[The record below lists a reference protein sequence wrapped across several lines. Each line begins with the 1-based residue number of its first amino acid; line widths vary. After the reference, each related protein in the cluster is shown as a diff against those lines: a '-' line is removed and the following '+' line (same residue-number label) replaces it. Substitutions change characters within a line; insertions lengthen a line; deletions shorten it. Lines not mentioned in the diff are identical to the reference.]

1 MYRVR
6 LNNYDILKNYMKTKF
21 TYILFLSLISFT
33 CLSQKFVIEG
43 QVIEAKT
50 GDAVPYANI
59 SMKFAKTGMTSD
71 ENGNFN
77 FYTELLPDSMLVSEV
92 GYKIK
97 AVYIGEIP
105 NAKIIVSLEE
115 DALMLGE
122 ALVIGY
128 KNPGKS
134 LMKKVLENRDSNDIN
149 RARNYVRN
157 NYTKTEI
164 DVKNLKSGRSTSLFG
179 EVMATYNDF
188 NTDTSQTGTL
198 PLYFNESFY
207 NEFHGTALRTVEK
220 NKIAEKNLGLP
231 TDKLGV
237 KLDRFEMN
245 INLYD
250 GLLPI
255 LKTSFVSP
263 ISVLGLVYYDFD
275 ILDTA
280 IVNNE
285 SIYTINFSP
294 KMRDE
299 NTFAGKMV
307 IMGDTYAIG
316 KFEMKSSEGMN
327 LNFVNS
333 IIISQE
339 FEKILD
345 INKKPVY
352 VLTHESNTID
362 FQAGLDLF
370 GIPIKVDT
378 TSKHIELNKNLYFDQ
393 YQLDVKGLHDN
404 LTPDFVPG
412 ILPDSSFKEGMRI
425 VGLTDREKGIYDATE
440 ALLANKRLNRFSKTI
455 DFMASGVFDFNNKYR
470 IGPYSSFISSN
481 VIEGIRHRVSFWT
494 MEGVSQKWNF
504 NATIAYGWKDKMLK
518 GGAGIKFVPSRAPY
532 RKTEIFYNK
541 DYDNSTEVNEEIDKD
556 NIFTLALRKNI
567 PNYQVL
573 NEEFKIL
580 QEIDL
585 SHNWST
591 RASYSYRSLT
601 PTFDFNYFL
610 PTETN
615 PANRNLSNK
624 LTVSEVSINFRY
636 AHNERTRI
644 YNYDKFR
651 IYSRYPIFDLFLTQ
665 GFKTSGKTPFSY
677 TKVEFALKQEIN
689 LLPKGTFNY
698 NFKAG
703 QIFGTVPYI
712 LMNTSHGN
720 PNFIY
725 SKYAFNNMNPYE
737 FAGDRYASA
746 QFKYSMGG
754 LLFDKIPLLRKLNW
768 RERFLANFY
777 WSDMSTANIAYN
789 KEIKSPAIVTGKKPY
804 GEVGAGIENIFN
816 LFSVDAVWRLSH
828 LDNPNNL
835 APTRF
840 GIYTGMKIV
849 F

>member
-1 MYRVR
+1 MR
-6 LNNYDILKNYMKTKF
+6 TKII
-21 TYILFLSLISFT
+21 YIFLLSLLASVAF
-33 CLSQKFVIEG
+33 CQKFIVEG
-43 QVIEAKT
+43 QVLEAKT
-50 GDAVPYANI
+50 NEPVPFANI
-59 SMKFAKTGMTSD
+59 RMKIAKTGMTAD
-71 ENGNFN
+71 ENGNFS
-77 FYTELLPDSMLVSEV
+77 FYSEELPDSLIISEV
-92 GYKIK
+92 GFKVQSVFLKI
-97 AVYIGEIP
+97 APVS
-105 NAKIIVSLEE
+105 KIIILLEE
-115 DALMLGE
+115 DVFVLDE

-128 KNPGKS
+128 KDPGKS
-134 LMKKVLENRDSNDIN
+134 LMRKVLENRDRNDLN
-149 RARNYVRN
+149 RARNFVRN

-164 DVKNLKSGRSTSLFG
+164 DVKNLKAGRKESLFG
-179 EVMATYNDF
+179 EVLATYNGF
-188 NTDTSQTGTL
+188 NTDTTQKDIL
-198 PLYFNESFY
+198 PLYFNESYY
-207 NEFHGTALRTVEK
+207 NEFHGTALRTVERIK
-220 NKIAEKNLGLP
+220 LAEKNLGLP

-245 INLYD
+245 LNLYD
-250 GLLPI
+250 GLIPI

-263 ISVLGLVYYDFD
+263 VSVIGLAYYDFK
-275 ILDTA
+275 ILDTTKL
-280 IVNNE
+280 NNE
-285 SIYTINFSP
+285 NIYNVYFKP

-299 NTFAGKMV
+299 NTFEGKMV
-307 IMGDTYAIG
+307 IMGDSYAIG

-333 IIISQE
+333 ISFTQE
-339 FEKILD
+339 FEKTLD
-345 INKKPVY
+345 INKRIVY
-352 VLTHESNTID
+352 ILKHESNTID
-362 FQAGLDLF
+362 FQASLDLF
-370 GIPIKVDT
+370 GIPIKEDS
-378 TSKHIELNKNLYFDQ
+378 TSKHLQLIKNLYFDH
-393 YQLDVKGLHDN
+393 YQLDAKGIHEN
-404 LTPDFVPG
+404 TSPDFVPG
-412 ILPDSSFKEGMRI
+412 ILPDSSFKDSMRL
-425 VGLTDREKGIYDATE
+425 VGLSSREQGIYNATA
-440 ALLANKRLNRFSKTI
+440 ALLANKRLSRFSKAI

-494 MEGVSQKWNF
+494 MEGLNDKLNF
-504 NATIAYGWKDKMLK
+504 NATLAYGWKDNMLK
-518 GGAGIKFVPSRAPY
+518 GGVGFKYVPSREPY
-532 RKTEIFYNK
+532 RKTEFFYNK

-573 NEEFKIL
+573 NEEIKLL

-585 SHNWST
+585 NHNWST
-591 RASYSYRSLT
+591 RASFSYRSLT
-601 PTFDFNYFL
+601 PTFDFKYFI
-610 PTETN
+610 PTEAI
-615 PANRNLSNK
+615 PSNRNLSNR
-624 LTVSEVSINFRY
+624 LTLSEVSLNFRY

-651 IYSRYPIFDLFLTQ
+651 IYSRYPIFDLFITQ
-665 GFKTSGKTPFSY
+665 GFKISGKTPFNY
-677 TKVEFALKQEIN
+677 TKVEVALKQVIN

-698 NFKAG
+698 NLKAG
-703 QIFGTVPYI
+703 RIFGTVPYI

-737 FAGDRYASA
+737 FAGDKYASA

-754 LLFDKIPLLRKLNW
+754 LIFDKVPLLRKLNW

-777 WSDMSTANIAYN
+777 WSDMSKANLAYN
-789 KEIKSPAIVTGKKPY
+789 KEINSPAIVTGKKPY

-835 APTRF
+835 ALTRF